1 MAFVVT
7 ATSEGTVKSGTYH
20 SMRVDVIDFD
30 APIASGAWVQTS
42 GIATKIGEPTKS
54 VTRQRTPRVGEDSV
68 VGYQVTVTDAQ
79 GATATATTSI
89 TIEGEAFDSDKLNLI
104 SKDLNGGVSLWSY
117 TCINT
122 LAQLTA
128 AGFWDSAIGLEPF
141 DIIKVH
147 CADGPHELQLVGGAA
162 QHINSIQNKVAVATQ
177 GQGRNR
183 EYPTLR
189 KLDTNP
195 LLLPADQSASSLMW
209 PYLVDL
215 SVSGEE
221 GYALFWAT
229 DHSNHVGS
237 GTWMAT
243 APTPLGPWKHHGMVF
258 RDDVTGGEQH
268 ETPSVVWDEVNS
280 RWLQYYQLKFV
291 PGYINQL
298 TLVATADRVTNA
310 DGTPTTWTVIGVAI
324 PEYYTNNAGDGHTG
338 YFKPF
343 RYDGGW
349 YGFGLYGGTDN
360 SRKAF
365 YTSYNNG
372 LTYQPHPQVLQNG
385 QHLLAHLEGFDPEN
399 WMIKHNSGAT
409 VVYNNQLWLIAPAG
423 AGASGGAEIPMGKI
437 CAFRVGSDGVTLGK
451 AVDITPP
458 LQAWEDQTLGVDQL
472 GSAVMWQGRMYVVYR
487 QGGGDGGFGLMEVL

>member
-1 MAFVVT
+1 
-7 ATSEGTVKSGTYH
+7 
-20 SMRVDVIDFD
+20 
-30 APIASGAWVQTS
+30 
-42 GIATKIGEPTKS
+42 
-54 VTRQRTPRVGEDSV
+54 
-68 VGYQVTVTDAQ
+68 TVTDAQ

-310 DGTPTTWTVIGVAI
+310 DGTPTTWTV
-324 PEYYTNNAGDGHTG
+324 
-338 YFKPF
+338 
-343 RYDGGW
+343 
-349 YGFGLYGGTDN
+349 
-360 SRKAF
+360 
-365 YTSYNNG
+365 
-372 LTYQPHPQVLQNG
+372 
-385 QHLLAHLEGFDPEN
+385 
-399 WMIKHNSGAT
+399 
-409 VVYNNQLWLIAPAG
+409 
-423 AGASGGAEIPMGKI
+423 
-437 CAFRVGSDGVTLGK
+437 
-451 AVDITPP
+451 
-458 LQAWEDQTLGVDQL
+458 
-472 GSAVMWQGRMYVVYR
+472 
-487 QGGGDGGFGLMEVL
+487 